1 MLASPA
7 NTCAEKI
14 AILRLLH
21 EVPEPPFKN
30 PPAGASSSFSNQYS
44 LPFERERNLCS
55 TLAFLSCTADD
66 PDRIPALCLH
76 ECPTKP
82 ALNVLVAVNSAQF
95 GDGLATLRNIEAGFG
110 TIFSLLSQ
118 TPHGEQSLLE
128 FTRSINM
135 LVVQIKKM
143 TFSPLSFRCAL

>member
-7 NTCAEKI
+7 STCVEKI
-14 AILRLLH
+14 AILRFLH
-21 EVPEPPFKN
+21 DVPKLPFTN
-30 PPAGASSSFSNQYS
+30 PVASSSFSNQYS

-55 TLAFLSCTADD
+55 TLAFLSCTEDD

-82 ALNVLVAVNSAQF
+82 ALNVLVAVNTALF

-118 TPHGEQSLLE
+118 SPHGEQSLIE
-128 FTRSINM
+128 FTRSISM